1 MKKVLFILLFFKLII
16 GVGQEV
22 QIDTLLINPTQK
34 EWEDFKFPIIRIENE
49 KLAKVINEDLKERF
63 LGNEYSEF
71 PIEKAIIEW
80 ADENIVYLDF
90 EITYNKNG
98 ILSLNISTEG
108 CGAYCTNWT
117 VYYNYS
123 TITGDF
129 FMPEDIIKISEI
141 KDKIN
146 RDKKFQ
152 YLRAKQELDELFAEP
167 DSGLDKEQ
175 YDWALREYKSCEEAF
190 EIEEIAIY
198 EDYLQI
204 IYDCHLPHAIR
215 SLEPQIELKYNYQ
228 DISDYLKIEIN

>member
-1 MKKVLFILLFFKLII
+1 ILLLFKLII

-49 KLAKVINEDLKERF
+49 KLAKAINEDLKRRF
-63 LGNEYSEF
+63 LGEEFSEF

-80 ADENIVYLDF
+80 ANENIVYLDF

-129 FMPEDIIKISEI
+129 LCLRILSRFQRLRIKS
-141 KDKIN
+141 
-146 RDKKFQ
+146 
-152 YLRAKQELDELFAEP
+152 
-167 DSGLDKEQ
+167 
-175 YDWALREYKSCEEAF
+175 
-190 EIEEIAIY
+190 IETKNSNI
-198 EDYLQI
+198 
-204 IYDCHLPHAIR
+204 
-215 SLEPQIELKYNYQ
+215 
-228 DISDYLKIEIN
+228 

>member
-1 MKKVLFILLFFKLII
+1 
-16 GVGQEV
+16 
-22 QIDTLLINPTQK
+22 
-34 EWEDFKFPIIRIENE
+34 
-49 KLAKVINEDLKERF
+49 EDLKERF

-80 ADENIVYLDF
+80 ANENIVYLDF

-146 RDKKFQ
+146 GNKKSQF
-152 YLRAKQELDELFAEP
+152 LKAKQELDELFRSEERRV
-167 DSGLDKEQ
+167 GKEC
-175 YDWALREYKSCEEAF
+175 RN
-190 EIEEIAIY
+190 
-198 EDYLQI
+198 
-204 IYDCHLPHAIR
+204 R
-215 SLEPQIELKYNYQ
+215 
-228 DISDYLKIEIN
+228 

>member
-1 MKKVLFILLFFKLII
+1 MKKVLFILLLFKLII

-22 QIDTLLINPTQK
+22 QIDTLFINPTQK
-34 EWEDFKFPIIRIENE
+34 RWEDFKFPIIRVENE
-49 KLAKVINEDLKERF
+49 RVSKVINEDLKERF
-63 LGNEYSEF
+63 FGSEYSEF
-71 PIEKAIIEW
+71 PIEKTIIEW
-80 ADENIVYLDF
+80 GDENITYLDF

-117 VYYNYS
+117 AYYNYS

-146 RDKKFQ
+146 GNKKSQF
-152 YLRAKQELDELFAEP
+152 LKAKQELDELFAEP
-167 DSGLDKEQ
+167 NSGLDKEQ

-190 EIEEIAIY
+190 EITEIALY
-198 EDYLQI
+198 KDYLEI
-204 IYDCHLPHAIR
+204 IYNCHLPRAIR
-215 SLEPQIELKYNYQ
+215 NLEPQIELKYNYQ

>member
-1 MKKVLFILLFFKLII
+1 MKKVLFILLLFKLII

-34 EWEDFKFPIIRIENE
+34 EWEGFKFPIIRIENE
-49 KLAKVINEDLKERF
+49 KLAKAINEDLKERF

-98 ILSLNISTEG
+98 ILSLNISAEG